1 MRNELALNK
10 VRSKYECLLREDI
23 RAWDTWGI
31 SPETIEKMISSH
43 KTDIEVWEYILKLL
57 ENEAENIR
65 RGL

>member
-1 MRNELALNK
+1 MTNELALNK
-10 VRSKYECLLREDI
+10 VRSKYQCLLREDI
-23 RAWDTWGI
+23 RVWDTWGLD
-31 SPETIEKMISSH
+31 PETIKKMISSQ

>member
-1 MRNELALNK
+1 M
-10 VRSKYECLLREDI
+10 EDI
-23 RAWDTWGI
+23 RVWDTWGLD
-31 SPETIEKMISSH
+31 PETIEKMISSH

>member
-1 MRNELALNK
+1 MTNELALNR
-10 VRSKYECLLREDI
+10 VRSKYECLLREDV
-23 RAWDTWGI
+23 RVWDTWGLD
-31 SPETIEKMISSH
+31 PETIENMISSH

>member
-23 RAWDTWGI
+23 REWDTWGV
-31 SPETIEKMISSH
+31 SPETIEKMKSSH